1 MTVDY
6 AQAGGETAELSS
18 QVAVG
23 DPYANCSDPFRDA
36 VVSIHTDLGGG
47 ADRGSTWRSTAEGR
61 AAKAVDTTL
70 VRDNVQ
76 TS

>member
-1 MTVDY
+1 MDLPFAIAGAQVTVDY

-47 ADRGSTWRSTAEGR
+47 ADRGFYVAFHR
-61 AAKAVDTTL
+61 
-70 VRDNVQ
+70 
-76 TS
+76 